1 MGEIAAVATSF
12 FWSLTSIQFTLAG
25 QRVGSVVVNRVRL
38 VLAALY
44 LSLAHLL
51 LQGELWPIHA
61 ESFRWGW
68 LGLSGTLGLVLGDA
82 SLFQAFLVIG
92 PRRAM
97 VLMTLAPVIGA
108 VAAWAWLGEAL
119 HPAEV
124 AAILLTVSGVAWVV
138 SERGPNRTPGVATK
152 DTRQY
157 ALGVLLGLGGATGQA
172 LGLVTSKHGLSGGFP
187 PLSATLIRMLVA
199 ATVIWSLTLVR
210 GQGSRTLHALGD
222 RTARRF
228 IAGGALTGPFV
239 GVWLSLVAVQ
249 RTHVGIAST
258 LMALSPLIMIPLER
272 WIFKEQVSLRTIAG
286 TIVALAGVAIIFLT

>member
-82 SLFQAFLVIG
+82 SLFQAFLIIG

-108 VAAWAWLGEAL
+108 VAAWVWLGEAL

-138 SERGPNRTPGVATK
+138 SERGPNRTPGAAAT

-172 LGLVTSKHGLSGGFP
+172 LGLVTSKHGLSGDFP

-199 ATVIWSLTLVR
+199 TTVIWSLTLVR
-210 GQGSRTLHALGD
+210 GQGSTTVHALGD
-222 RTARRF
+222 KKARRF

-258 LMALSPLIMIPLER
+258 LMALSPLIMIPLEH

>member
-12 FWSLTSIQFTLAG
+12 CWSLTSIQFTLAG
-25 QRVGSVVVNRVRL
+25 RRVGSVVVNRVRL
-38 VLAALY
+38 VLAVLF

-51 LQGELWPIHA
+51 LQGELWPTQA

-82 SLFQAFLVIG
+82 SLFQAFLIIG

-97 VLMTLAPVIGA
+97 VLMTLVPVISA
-108 VAAWAWLGEAL
+108 LAAWGWLGEAL

-124 AAILLTVSGVAWVV
+124 AAIGLTVSGVAWVV
-138 SERGPNRTPGVATK
+138 SERGSGQTPGVSAQ

-172 LGLVTSKHGLSGGFP
+172 LGLVTSKHGLSGDFP

-199 ATVIWSLTLVR
+199 TTVIWLLTIVR
-210 GQGSRTLHALGD
+210 GQGNATLRALADKKSRAL
-222 RTARRF
+222 

-258 LMALSPLIMIPLER
+258 LMALSPLVIIPLER
-272 WIFKEQVSLRTIAG
+272 WILKSQVSLRTIAG
-286 TIVALAGVAIIFLT
+286 TIVALSGVAIIFLT